1 MPFLTPYLFA
11 AAVALSG
18 LGGFFLGSKLKQGEW
33 DASIV
38 TAQTER
44 GEALKA
50 AAQAI
55 AARDVKQQTI
65 RERVIRETVEK
76 PVYVSCRHDDSGL
89 RDINAALTESAD
101 PSELSA
107 SDAAR

>member
-1 MPFLTPYLFA
+1 MTPYLIAGAALVSA
-11 AAVALSG
+11 AAG
-18 LGGFFLGSKLKQGEW
+18 FWGGWTIKQGEW

-44 GEALKA
+44 GAALQA

-55 AARDVKQQTI
+55 ASREVKQQTI

-76 PVYVSCRHDDSGL
+76 PVYRDCRHDDSGM
-89 RDINAALTESAD
+89 RDINAALSESAD
-101 PSELSA
+101 RSELPA
-107 SDAAR
+107 SDASH

>member
-1 MPFLTPYLFA
+1 MSPYILA

-18 LGGFFLGSKLKQGEW
+18 LGGFVFGAKLKQGEW
-33 DASIV
+33 DASIA

-44 GEALKA
+44 GAALQA

-55 AARDVKQQTI
+55 ASREVKHATI

-76 PVYVSCRHDDSGL
+76 PVYRDCGHDADGL
-89 RDINAALTESAD
+89 RDINAALNESAD
-101 PSELSA
+101 PSELPA
-107 SDAAR
+107 SDASQ

>member
-1 MPFLTPYLFA
+1 MNAYILA
-11 AAVALSG
+11 AAVVLSG
-18 LGGFFLGSKLKQGEW
+18 LGGFFMGERLKQGEW

-55 AARDVKQQTI
+55 AAIDVKQQTI

-76 PVYVSCRHDDSGL
+76 PVYRDCRHDADGL
-89 RDINAALTESAD
+89 RDINAALSESAD
-101 PSELSA
+101 PVELPA
-107 SDAAR
+107 SDATR